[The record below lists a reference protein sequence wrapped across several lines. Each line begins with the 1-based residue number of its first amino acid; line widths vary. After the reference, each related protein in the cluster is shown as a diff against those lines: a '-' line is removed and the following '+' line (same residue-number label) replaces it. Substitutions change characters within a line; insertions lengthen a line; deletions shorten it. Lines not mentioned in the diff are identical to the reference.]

1 MRHIRKVAILGSGI
15 MGSRIACHFA
25 NVGCEVLL
33 LDIAPNKLTDDETAK
48 GLTLEHKTVRN
59 RIVQTAFQST
69 LTSNPAPLYS
79 KAFASRIQL
88 GNFEDDFH
96 RISEVDWIIEVVI
109 ENLEIKQ
116 QVFEKVE
123 KFRKNG
129 TLISSNTSGIP
140 IHMMCEGRSE
150 DFKKHFAGTHFFN
163 PPRYLPLLEI
173 IPTPFTDSQIVDF
186 YAHFGSRILGK
197 KTVVCKD
204 TPAFI
209 ANRVGVYSIMSL
221 FHVVEQMD

>member
-150 DFKKHFAGTHFFN
+150 DFKKHFA
-163 PPRYLPLLEI
+163 
-173 IPTPFTDSQIVDF
+173 
-186 YAHFGSRILGK
+186 
-197 KTVVCKD
+197 
-204 TPAFI
+204 
-209 ANRVGVYSIMSL
+209 
-221 FHVVEQMD
+221 